1 MNFELNS
8 GCIYAFVSV
17 DDTASVVLSM
27 MADKIY
33 NENFEIKYVNGKENI
48 SYTDKS
54 IQFVPDDI
62 VCYSDMSV
70 WQFLVGGVFC
80 KQKVYRAKMLSLA
93 EEYLVMFNID
103 KNEKLLELTFEQG
116 HLMAMISSFI
126 RNAEILLLEKPFDM
140 LDMPAYQKVGDI
152 FRKYADNGHIVV
164 ASYDKFE
171 SVKIECDYYV
181 FMHDGEINYIFSR
194 DNIPG
199 RKKYMLLKGCRF
211 QKDLENKYHKCMF
224 NRTDNSCEVIFD
236 ISDMNCLHDIISKSD
251 FDDIDIKDLSMNDY
265 IYNYYDKQLVKKDV
279 EVLG

>member
-70 WQFLVGGVFC
+70 WQFLIGGVLG
-80 KQKVYRAKMLSLA
+80 KQKTYREKMLSLA
-93 EEYLVMFNID
+93 EEYLVLFEID
-103 KNEKLLELTFEQG
+103 KNERLLELTFEQG
-116 HLMAMISSFI
+116 HLLAMISSFI

-140 LDMPAYQKVGDI
+140 LDVPAYQKVGDI
-152 FRKYADNGHIVV
+152 FRKYADNGNIVV

-171 SVKIECDYYV
+171 SVKLECDYYV

-199 RKKYMLLKGCRF
+199 RKKHVILEGCRL
-211 QKDLENKYHKCMF
+211 QEDLEDNYHIYMF
-224 NRTDNSCEVIFD
+224 NRTNDSCEMIFD
-236 ISDMNCLHDIISKSD
+236 ISDMNCLHDIISRLD

-265 IYNYYDKQLVKKDV
+265 IYNYYDKHLVKKHV
-279 EVLG
+279 EVLR